1 MAGFRPRFFV
11 QDPGHWV
18 VSAQTGGVETGG
30 LLELSPEDSHHAVR
44 VLRLAPG
51 DLCEVVVAGS
61 VYSAT
66 VASAAMP
73 CLVRLGAPLQGRA
86 AGASYQIAVGLVQ
99 RVERPSLLD
108 YVVEKGTEA
117 GATFFLFLG
126 VKGSSAS
133 RAPSQ
138 RSVRW
143 QRIAREAAKQSKHTS
158 FPVVECLPSLEAAQ
172 EWLERK
178 KARSVVLDP
187 QAPRSLGEVLRAA
200 GEVLL
205 ASGGVP
211 RASGGVLRPES
222 EFVPETGRPAVA
234 LWVGPESGW
243 SQSDERY
250 FANSGMERAKL
261 GQAVLRTE
269 TAGPIAVA
277 VARFVLE
284 DW

>member
-11 QDPGHWV
+11 EGPGHWGA
-18 VSAQTGGVETGG
+18 SPETGG

-51 DLCEVVVAGS
+51 DLCEVVMTGS

-66 VASAAMP
+66 VASSTIP
-73 CLVRLGAPLQGRA
+73 CIVRLDSPLYGRA

-117 GATFFLFLG
+117 GASFFLLLG
-126 VKGSSAS
+126 LKGVSPSRGSSE
-133 RAPSQ
+133 
-138 RSVRW
+138 RSSRW
-143 QRIAREAAKQSKHTS
+143 QRIAREAAKQSKQTS
-158 FPVVECLPSLEAAQ
+158 VPAVEFLPSVEAAQ

-178 KARSVVLDP
+178 RARSVVLDP
-187 QAPRSLGEVLRAA
+187 EAPRSLGEVLHSS
-200 GEVLL
+200 GEV
-205 ASGGVP
+205 SC
-211 RASGGVLRPES
+211 SQPES
-222 EFVPETGRPAVA
+222 VPASRRPPVA

-243 SQSDERY
+243 SQLDESY
-250 FANSGMERAKL
+250 FVKFGMERARL